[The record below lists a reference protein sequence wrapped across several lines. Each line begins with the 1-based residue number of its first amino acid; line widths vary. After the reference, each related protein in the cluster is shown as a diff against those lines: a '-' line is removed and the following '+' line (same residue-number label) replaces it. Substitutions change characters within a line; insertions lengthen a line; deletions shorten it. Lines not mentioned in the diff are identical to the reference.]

1 MIPRRQKGRLQAKSI
16 INCDSDKIS
25 IEKAIEYALSKEMHI
40 FCENVDNPY
49 GDGTASEKIA
59 KKIIEVLRQPIDL
72 KKHFYNYK

>member
-1 MIPRRQKGRLQAKSI
+1 
-16 INCDSDKIS
+16 
-25 IEKAIEYALSKEMHI
+25 MHI